1 MFFPPPGIPLV
12 GNLRTRLLALHV
24 LEAVLPACESGVED
38 DQMAQVSIF
47 KIIRRHSLTSA
58 TWFTQS
64 WNLQSLQL
72 QMCHLFSSI
81 YDFHFWDCFLN
92 FFISKQREREI
103 KLVMRCEKWWYSE
116 YFQGQNER
124 KIYRISYYVWASRER
139 KIWSCMASSEVH
151 IARQQGSWT
160 HSVVG

>member
-58 TWFTQS
+58 T
-64 WNLQSLQL
+64 
-72 QMCHLFSSI
+72 
-81 YDFHFWDCFLN
+81 
-92 FFISKQREREI
+92 
-103 KLVMRCEKWWYSE
+103 
-116 YFQGQNER
+116 
-124 KIYRISYYVWASRER
+124 
-139 KIWSCMASSEVH
+139 
-151 IARQQGSWT
+151 
-160 HSVVG
+160 